1 MCDVCVWWIYCA
13 SVLWSL
19 NCEIILCYSEIYTE
33 VVFPFVEIISFPF
46 SYSSASSFPS
56 SSSSSSLMRQYR
68 LVCRFFSPPTYFP
81 RHSHLSSCLAV
92 WLAGCLFVNI
102 NRLADYH
109 EMANIPH
116 QYSTCILK
124 TKAITSYIH
133 PAAIVC
139 CFYSSPP
146 LLCPQWCSLSLAETQ
161 KPTYLFT
168 HVHFCFNFS
177 IFFCQ
182 TIVFLASPFPRRGI
196 KTKLAAAQSPRLWVW
211 QATVFAPRP
220 WTAAWVLQPGSEEA

>member
-1 MCDVCVWWIYCA
+1 MFVYDEFIVRQCCE
-13 SVLWSL
+13 WSL
-19 NCEIILCYSEIYTE
+19 NCEIILCYSEIYTD
-33 VVFPFVEIISFPF
+33 VVLSFLSWKSSTYP
-46 SYSSASSFPS
+46 SVTAVPPPHHHHWWYSIVLSIV
-56 SSSSSSLMRQYR
+56 SSLP
-68 LVCRFFSPPTYFP
+68 PPTSP
-81 RHSHLSSCLAV
+81 APVICLPSCLVV

-116 QYSTCILK
+116 QYSACILK
-124 TKAITSYIH
+124 TKAITSYIL

-146 LLCPQWCSLSLAETQ
+146 MLCPQSCYLSLAETQ

>member
-1 MCDVCVWWIYCA
+1 MLFRDIHRGCI
-13 SVLWSL
+13 
-19 NCEIILCYSEIYTE
+19 
-33 VVFPFVEIISFPF
+33 VFPFVEIINFPF
-46 SYSSASSFPS
+46 SYSSASAFSS
-56 SSSSSSLMRQYR
+56 SSSSSSLMIQYR
-68 LVCRFFSPPTYFP
+68 LVYRFFPPSTYFP
-81 RHSHLSSCLAV
+81 RPSHLSAFLFSC
-92 WLAGCLFVNI
+92 LAGCLFVNI

-124 TKAITSYIH
+124 TKAITSYIL

-139 CFYSSPP
+139 CFYSFTP
-146 LLCPQWCSLSLAETQ
+146 LLCPQSCYLSLAETQ

-211 QATVFAPRP
+211 QAIVFAPRP
-220 WTAAWVLQPGSEEA
+220 